1 MRGYAD
7 VVDAGVSVPA
17 RVQLALKALHAR
29 RRGGKLVTTWRQS
42 RLTDAYLHRVIRRR
56 AGASGAQA
64 VLQIGDLAILDR
76 PYFLYQDF
84 SFDALLQAHDEGRA
98 AFPFGLTRSHL
109 LRRRDRQRRV
119 YERAAGV
126 FAMSRWFARH
136 LVDVSGLPPERVHVL
151 HPGRSAVADGPLPE
165 RRAPRRRLL
174 MVATGFLG
182 KGGDLVLAA
191 LALLR
196 REVDPAITLTV
207 VGPRVWPLPGGPPDG
222 VDFLGPRPRDEVAAL
237 YDRHDL
243 FVLPSRLE
251 GFGIVLAE
259 AVARGLPC
267 IARDAYAM
275 PEVVEPGVTGSLLTG
290 DDPAE
295 LAGLIASALADD
307 SLYAKC
313 RSRAGELAAW
323 FSWDRAGRQAV
334 DVIGSY
340 LNATE
345 NT

>member
-1 MRGYAD
+1 
-7 VVDAGVSVPA
+7 
-17 RVQLALKALHAR
+17 
-29 RRGGKLVTTWRQS
+29 
-42 RLTDAYLHRVIRRR
+42 
-56 AGASGAQA
+56 
-64 VLQIGDLAILDR
+64 
-76 PYFLYQDF
+76 
-84 SFDALLQAHDEGRA
+84 
-98 AFPFGLTRSHL
+98 
-109 LRRRDRQRRV
+109 
-119 YERAAGV
+119 
-126 FAMSRWFARH
+126 
-136 LVDVSGLPPERVHVL
+136 
-151 HPGRSAVADGPLPE
+151 
-165 RRAPRRRLL
+165 LL